1 MPHLF
6 QQTGQPVIHI
16 ESTKVLETSQ
26 PVIQIESTKVVETSD
41 GSESQQGQQAV
52 QPLQMNPRMTIARF
66 ETLRWQLTK
75 VCMQL

>member
-1 MPHLF
+1 MEFQPPFEVGKEPAVPHLF
-6 QQTGQPVIHI
+6 QQ
-16 ESTKVLETSQ
+16 TSQ

-52 QPLQMNPRMTIARF
+52 QALRMNPRMTIARF